1 MLWNIGNRYLT
12 DDWPYA
18 LWPDEANEKDRDGV
32 DNHYGELLP
41 NIKRLLVTEGMEIKC
56 DV

>member
-1 MLWNIGNRYLT
+1 MLWNVGDRYLT

-18 LWPDEANEKDRDGV
+18 LWPDEANEKDRDSV